1 MSEVRIIKRYSNR
14 KLYDLAESRYVT
26 LQEVA
31 AFLEAGHE
39 VQIVDNKTKEDITSV
54 TMAQILYEQER
65 AKKSGLP
72 LGALKDILL
81 TSSDLLQKRIA
92 TPVKALRGEAER
104 TVSAIREEAEKKV
117 TNLREQAGRQV
128 GRFLANQ
135 REMGEEAKAV
145 VTEVTHATQAA
156 LDDFTRS
163 LDERFKQMIRFPRK
177 AGEDGDDSAA
187 VDRLAAIEAKLDELG
202 RRLESLESR
211 KTNGRKK

>member
-1 MSEVRIIKRYSNR
+1 MSEARIIKRYSNR

-81 TSSDLLQKRIA
+81 TSSDLLQKRIGA
-92 TPVKALRGEAER
+92 PVMAL
-104 TVSAIREEAEKKV
+104 REEAEKKV
-117 TNLREQAGRQV
+117 SNLKEQAGKQV

-135 REMGEEAKAV
+135 REMGEEARAV
-145 VTEVTHATQAA
+145 VAEVSHATQAA
-156 LDDFTRS
+156 LDDFTRT
-163 LDERFKQMIRFPRK
+163 LDDRFKQVLRFSKSHPDKPADPGLNDRLSTLLDRL
-177 AGEDGDDSAA
+177 EA
-187 VDRLAAIEAKLDELG
+187 VDK
-202 RRLESLESR
+202 RLEAVDARLSALE
-211 KTNGRKK
+211 TKKKK